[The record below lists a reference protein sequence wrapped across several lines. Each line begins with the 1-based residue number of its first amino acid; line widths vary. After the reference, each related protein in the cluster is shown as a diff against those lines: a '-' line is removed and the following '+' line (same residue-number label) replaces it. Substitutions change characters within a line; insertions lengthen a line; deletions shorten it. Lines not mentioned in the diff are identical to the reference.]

1 MKKCRFLWI
10 AAAILAM
17 ALVLAG
23 CGSTKLDLTQF
34 VTVKFDGINGKG
46 TASCQLNSVA
56 LEQALAGD
64 TDGEISTEELQKLG
78 WITQFEMTL
87 YCQLNAASDLSNG
100 DKVTVTVSCDE
111 ELAKDNKV
119 KITGNTKEFT
129 VEGLKDTI
137 EIDPFSEDFFGK
149 EDGVNTILTGVS
161 PKARYRIENNCKQKP
176 ESMVCYDVVKLDSTD
191 AEKGIPGTHVNDV
204 ANGDRLKIVAT
215 LAYGA
220 DQEGY
225 VLSQTEKVITVE
237 GLDAYV
243 TDISQLNEQGQKA
256 LHELCDKRFQEA
268 AADVIYFYVD
278 VMKYEPLRPTSYDV
292 SYPNFAYAEDV
303 YKTDSDNVVIVPF
316 NVDVE
321 IGKIDWGY
329 KWDEYKNVTDASFP
343 GSWGFFWVENLMADP
358 EGNLKETEDTEIG
371 SPNVYQDKQD
381 MDQEIIRRYGLG

>member
-10 AAAILAM
+10 AAAILVM
-17 ALVLAG
+17 ALGLAG

-34 VTVKFDGINGKG
+34 VTVKYDGINGKG
-46 TASCQLNSVA
+46 TASCQLDSVA

-64 TDGEISTEELQKLG
+64 TDGEISLEELQKLG

-87 YCQLNAASDLSNG
+87 DCQLNAASDLSNG
-100 DKVTVTVSCDE
+100 DKVTVTVSYDE
-111 ELAKDNKV
+111 NLAKDNKV

-129 VEGLKDTI
+129 VEGLKDAI

-149 EDGVNTILTGVS
+149 EDGVSTVLTGVS
-161 PKARYRIENNCKQKP
+161 PEAEYSIQNNCKQKP
-176 ESMVCYDVVKLDSTD
+176 ESMICYEVVELDSTD
-191 AEKGIPGTHVNDV
+191 LGKGSPNTYVDDV

-243 TDISQLNEQGQKA
+243 TDISQLNEQGQKT
-256 LHELCDKRFQEA
+256 LYELCDKRFKEG
-268 AADVIYFYVD
+268 AADVIYFHCDERDQV
-278 VMKYEPLRPTSYDV
+278 PLRPVGFDV
-292 SYPNFAYAEDV
+292 SYPNFAYAKDV
-303 YKTDSDNVVIVPF
+303 YKTDSDHVLIVPF

-321 IGKIDWGY
+321 VKNLRTGWGKNGDTTEVSY
-329 KWDEYKNVTDASFP
+329 P
-343 GSWGFFWVENLMADP
+343 GSWGFFRVENLVADP
-358 EGNLKETEDTEIG
+358 QGNLKEVEDTHIG
-371 SPNVYQDKQD
+371 SPDIYQYKQK
-381 MDQEIIRRYGLG
+381 MDEEIIRRYGLG